1 MAEQQR
7 VKLTDVQAAVD
18 AAVEEARL
26 AADKAIEA
34 RDRLRADQSDQDMR
48 QYVESRM
55 AKMVLTPINK
65 ALASLAEARTGLEE
79 LQRTFGGGGKAP
91 T

>member
-1 MAEQQR
+1 MAQQPA
-7 VKLTDVQAAVD
+7 KLTDVQVAAD
-18 AAVEEARL
+18 AALQAARL
-26 AADKAIEA
+26 AADKATDA
-34 RDRLRADQSDQDMR
+34 RDRLMADQPDQDMR

-65 ALASLAEARTGLEE
+65 ALASLAEARTGLED
-79 LQRTFGGGGKAP
+79 LQRTFREGGKAQ

>member
-26 AADKAIEA
+26 AADKATEA

-65 ALASLAEARTGLEE
+65 ALASLAEARTGLED
-79 LQRTFGGGGKAP
+79 LQRTFREGGKAQ

>member
-26 AADKAIEA
+26 AADKATEA

-48 QYVESRM
+48 QHVESRM

-79 LQRTFGGGGKAP
+79 LQRRFGGGGKAP